1 MVAALDVANP
11 LIQLR
16 GSHERRRILRS
27 LQRTMTKSQGRRPAK
42 QLSVKRDTLN
52 PGRGIQLRAIMLQK
66 VVTRGSALVLINAF
80 DLGLPFVR
88 MVIFSH
94 FLDLGELGFASLLA
108 ALYATLEQVTDVA
121 TYRFVLSS
129 PREEYEEALASAHAL
144 SVLRGLIVGL
154 IGLAVAPFVAEAFHL
169 GAEWPS
175 FAAVGLIVFVRSFE
189 HLEPRVNERDYQ
201 YAPQAKV
208 VAISNG
214 AGLAVLVAA
223 VALKQGANS
232 LVLSLLAQMLAFVA
246 SSRLFSQTR
255 YRLRFR
261 SPLFRLAFRFGYPLM
276 VNGVGLAVGS
286 QADRYLVGAMLDLP
300 ALGLYSVLTLATT
313 VPLSILTRVTQVV
326 TMAALFN
333 AGRDP
338 RMFEARLRLAFVV
351 IPLVAGLLA
360 TGILTLMND
369 VVPLVF
375 GHGFVASRP
384 MVILLAFTGFVRLV
398 RNDPGTSLLLTE
410 GRTRRLALANL
421 FVVGGLIFSVVFL
434 YFWRTIEA
442 AVAGR
447 LVAEFIGLIAMH
459 YLARAAFRGVS
470 RSNIVAIAAVAS
482 VLGMVGVIVYFMP
495 AGGNLPA
502 NLALLAICTAGMLL
516 SSLRFVPALARV
528 GFPP

>member
-1 MVAALDVANP
+1 
-11 LIQLR
+11 
-16 GSHERRRILRS
+16 
-27 LQRTMTKSQGRRPAK
+27 
-42 QLSVKRDTLN
+42 
-52 PGRGIQLRAIMLQK
+52 MLQK
-66 VVTRGSALVLINAF
+66 IVTRGSSLALINAF

-121 TYRFVLSS
+121 MYKFVLSY

-154 IGLAVAPFVAEAFHL
+154 IGLVVAPFVAEAFHL

-208 VAISNG
+208 VAMSNG
-214 AGLAVLVAA
+214 VGLAALVAA

-232 LVLSLLAQMLAFVA
+232 LVLSLLAQMLAFVV
-246 SSRLFSQTR
+246 SSRLVSHTR

-261 SPLFRLAFRFGYPLM
+261 SPLFKRAFRFGYPLM
-276 VNGVGLAVGS
+276 VNGVGVAVGS

-313 VPLSILTRVTQVV
+313 VPSSVVTRVTQVIS
-326 TMAALFN
+326 MAALFN
-333 AGRDP
+333 AGRDE
-338 RMFEARLRLAFVV
+338 RMFEARLRLASCV
-351 IPLVAGLLA
+351 IPVLAGFLA
-360 TGILTLMND
+360 LGILTLMND

-375 GHGFVASRP
+375 GHKFVASRP
-384 MVILLAFTGFVRLV
+384 MVILLAFTVFVRV
-398 RNDPGTSLLLTE
+398 ARNDPGTSLLLTE

-421 FVVGGLIFSVVFL
+421 FVMSGIVFSIVFL
-434 YFWRTIEA
+434 CLSRTIEA
-442 AVAGR
+442 GVAGR
-447 LVAEFIGLIAMH
+447 LAGELIGLIAMH
-459 YLARAAFRGVS
+459 YLARIAFKGVG
-470 RSNIVAIAAVAS
+470 RYNIIAVTAVSAM
-482 VLGMVGVIVYFMP
+482 LGIVSVIVCLMP
-495 AGGNLPA
+495 PGRNLPA
-502 NLALLAICTAGMLL
+502 NLAMLVICAAAMFL
-516 SSLRFVPALARV
+516 SLLRFAPPQLHLARR
-528 GFPP
+528 